1 MALRL
6 TGHRKTTAEY
16 WLGGKRVVM
25 LIDRCHLC
33 GVYGYCA
40 NKIVGSETAHADLT
54 LRQLPA
60 MIVRK
65 TDAVG
70 REYDPT
76 CVECI
81 DNRMYPDNKP
91 KEAKK

>member
-1 MALRL
+1 MRL
-6 TGHRKTTAEY
+6 MGQRKTTAEY
-16 WLGGKRVVM
+16 TVNGKRVVM
-25 LIDRCHLC
+25 LIDRCAVC
-33 GVYGYCA
+33 GIYGYYA
-40 NKIVGSETAHADLT
+40 NKVRHDDDTHADLV
-54 LRQLPA
+54 LKEVPA

-65 TDAVG
+65 VDKDG

-81 DNRMYPDNKP
+81 DNRMYPDNEP